1 MFHTQSD
8 QPAAGQD
15 GWAQQANPPSNRPPP
30 VLVYENVP
38 LENRARPDIG
48 PNDPKWQEMLSYF
61 NTLMSD
67 SLRPLNE
74 LLRDHFTQHEIRKF
88 LPTID
93 EPFAK
98 WQQED
103 SELFRRTLETRFKGV
118 VPTLA
123 VKLTML
129 YFGLPIAPMKFGRNQ
144 AVTSA
149 EVDDPMEEVFIEKD
163 PLSFLDGYKE
173 RTYGLPPS
181 VSDPILEVTYIP
193 ISISSSEQYD
203 PQDDIEYLGLRGG
216 VPGRRRSGNGR
227 IRVPGRGGHDITA
240 TEFLY
245 RRGTW
250 SPWWEWEWLFAKGQ
264 AEFACGYES
273 LAQAVN
279 QVLSLDIIE
288 RKDLLL
294 YFTLFSA
301 ATGRTEV
308 TAVVDSPIVPPSDG
322 EEGPLSEVLAMIHE
336 DDYVK
341 TFVRMHADAAPSTYE
356 PKPLDGGVA
365 TITMKD
371 DEEQER
377 LAYLRVPNRPSL
389 DHGAIQFA
397 KSYQQTIG
405 GLIGSPHQYISFNV
419 GSTGVFSVYSC
430 EDLPQEVIRNIAT
443 HPYCN
448 IKAIVQ
454 PIDPNI
460 VPIIVPDG
468 EDRDIPNVIEV
479 FRKDLGGFEGLE
491 RVVAHALSRQP
502 DGRET
507 AAAIRMHF
515 PGEAFQELSG
525 EALYIELKDGKATQ
539 DGLNTWA
546 QWVGGSKYDN
556 PEGVS
561 IVVQPWYNHYV
572 LTLPP
577 SMTAGSNYKNYK
589 PVSVRLHECTL
600 DLFKLK
606 VSTEVYKVDYDPENK
621 GHTLMIEDETH
632 SFRHMITHDSTD
644 DDWQRILR
652 RLMSQRIEITLRKGN
667 QDAKWGSN
675 PRFATQIWPETSRSQ
690 EIADNLYR
698 TYSSRLND
706 FIEMKGTDNSMR
718 DLTVWE
724 TPSIFTN
731 PMKPVMP
738 LHAPPLETVIRTG
751 PDVPAI
757 TLGMRTATEQ
767 ARLEREVHTL
777 RAQLMD
783 RIRDCPYNDCD
794 KRFSYMDTHGFE
806 KHIKYDH
813 KILQCAL
820 CVAFRRG
827 NGSDVDIDRSMMY
840 MNRDQILIH
849 ISEEHSEQLQLLF
862 QVPKE
867 GSGSQT
873 WKKATPEQKKKMEM
887 TLFPYC
893 FHCGRHEIRLD
904 DAEDMFHH
912 HINCRGTDDH
922 PKSAAPFCRTC
933 GAQAKRDGFGNLKC
947 SSGSCGSHDP
957 NYSPKKDCC
966 HKCGFNLAGCS
977 KAYRAKHQHLCKGL
991 PGGSCKGSKSYCP
1004 FCGIHLAD
1012 IDAEEQ
1018 DQHIWTCRE
1027 RPQPKP
1033 QSCPVC
1039 PSKVTKNALL
1049 YTPQEVQR
1057 HLETAHGSSSSCPW
1071 CAKNLVGKTHS
1082 QDWSDGAKHYHFAH
1096 HMGQV
1101 APNVGEDA
1109 GADGHAPGSRCPFF
1123 QECGANT
1130 EEMND
1135 DQWSRHM
1142 ETNHAGHGFFP
1153 NGQPDP
1159 NVSAPPAGYETGSLK
1174 DPRSHK
1180 PIHHHAEPAT
1190 SAAQPVSEEEAAYWF
1205 SIPFTAATS
1214 VPVGGHEASF
1224 MKKRPHGDGA
1234 PAASSS
1240 SSAAK
1245 NLFDRKQW
1253 GTARLDEETDHSM
1266 DEAITTSAARSPSRR
1281 ARPTPITRPP

>member
-1 MFHTQSD
+1 
-8 QPAAGQD
+8 
-15 GWAQQANPPSNRPPP
+15 
-30 VLVYENVP
+30 
-38 LENRARPDIG
+38 
-48 PNDPKWQEMLSYF
+48 MLSYF

-181 VSDPILEVTYIP
+181 EVTYIP
-193 ISISSSEQYD
+193 INEDLEMVESESQD
-203 PQDDIEYLGLRGG
+203 DENMTSQPQDSSTGTELGLRGG
-216 VPGRRRSGNGR
+216 SGSGYLQSHR
-227 IRVPGRGGHDITA
+227 
-240 TEFLY
+240 LY
-245 RRGTW
+245 SRQ
-250 SPWWEWEWLFAKGQ
+250 GQ

-308 TAVVDSPIVPPSDG
+308 TAVVDTPIVPPADG

-460 VPIIVPDG
+460 VPVIVPDG

-589 PVSVRLHECTL
+589 PVSIRLHECTL

-652 RLMSQRIEITLRKGN
+652 RLMSQRIEITLRKDN
-667 QDAKWGSN
+667 QDAKWDDNDRYYWGPCYYRDHMNYRPAIPDPEPNYPTLPSSARSETFTHAETAGST
-675 PRFATQIWPETSRSQ
+675 RTAGSTKTSGSSRSQ

-933 GAQAKRDGFGNLKC
+933 GGQAKRDGFGNLKC

-957 NYSPKKDCC
+957 NYSSKNDCC

-991 PGGSCKGSKSYCP
+991 PGGP
-1004 FCGIHLAD
+1004 THLD
-1012 IDAEEQ
+1012 
-1018 DQHIWTCRE
+1018 
-1027 RPQPKP
+1027 
-1033 QSCPVC
+1033 
-1039 PSKVTKNALL
+1039 L
-1049 YTPQEVQR
+1049 
-1057 HLETAHGSSSSCPW
+1057 
-1071 CAKNLVGKTHS
+1071 
-1082 QDWSDGAKHYHFAH
+1082 
-1096 HMGQV
+1096 
-1101 APNVGEDA
+1101 
-1109 GADGHAPGSRCPFF
+1109 
-1123 QECGANT
+1123 
-1130 EEMND
+1130 
-1135 DQWSRHM
+1135 
-1142 ETNHAGHGFFP
+1142 
-1153 NGQPDP
+1153 
-1159 NVSAPPAGYETGSLK
+1159 
-1174 DPRSHK
+1174 PR
-1180 PIHHHAEPAT
+1180 
-1190 SAAQPVSEEEAAYWF
+1190 EAAAE
-1205 SIPFTAATS
+1205 AAEL
-1214 VPVGGHEASF
+1214 P
-1224 MKKRPHGDGA
+1224 
-1234 PAASSS
+1234 
-1240 SSAAK
+1240 
-1245 NLFDRKQW
+1245 
-1253 GTARLDEETDHSM
+1253 RL
-1266 DEAITTSAARSPSRR
+1266 P
-1281 ARPTPITRPP
+1281 